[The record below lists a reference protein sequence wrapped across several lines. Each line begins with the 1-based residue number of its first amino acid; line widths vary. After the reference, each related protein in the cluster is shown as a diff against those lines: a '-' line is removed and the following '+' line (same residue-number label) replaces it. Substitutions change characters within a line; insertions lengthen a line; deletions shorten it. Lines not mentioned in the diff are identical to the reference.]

1 MCRANCVHSEHTLM
15 AAKELDGV
23 HEVRVQ
29 RGGPPHPR
37 SPGAP
42 PPSAGAAR
50 ALLEPV
56 GRLARLVQ
64 PALLLLHLLEA
75 AVPLRSRVARL
86 HHRRRRRCSHVE
98 L

>member
-1 MCRANCVHSEHTLM
+1 M
-15 AAKELDGV
+15 AAKELDGM

-42 PPSAGAAR
+42 PPSAAAAAGAAR

>member
-1 MCRANCVHSEHTLM
+1 M

-42 PPSAGAAR
+42 PPSAAAAAGAAR

-64 PALLLLHLLEA
+64 RPPPPLHLLEA
-75 AVPLRSRVARL
+75 AVPLRSRVVGL
-86 HHRRRRRCSHVE
+86 HHRRRRHCSRVE